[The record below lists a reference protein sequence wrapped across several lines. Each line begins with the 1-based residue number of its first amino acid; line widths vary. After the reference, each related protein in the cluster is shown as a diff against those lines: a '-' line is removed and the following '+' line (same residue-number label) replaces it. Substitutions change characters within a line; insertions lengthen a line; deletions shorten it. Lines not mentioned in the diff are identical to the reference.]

1 MVSVALSRRPAVYR
15 RDRQDDA
22 LFTFAQFVEILI
34 AQTSEIL
41 GPPGV
46 HQQFISGALMGNRAY
61 GRIRMVREPT
71 QRPTRE

>member
-34 AQTSEIL
+34 APTSEIL

-46 HQQFISGALMGNRAY
+46 HQQFIFC
-61 GRIRMVREPT
+61 VVH
-71 QRPTRE
+71 